1 LGNRTPKS
9 RPIHFSFT
17 KEYVV
22 ELSGALVGNRGCH
35 LVAFLLNELK
45 GQVSSIRKPVNLLMV
60 EAQTLLSN
68 PILPDR

>member
-1 LGNRTPKS
+1 MGNRTPKS

-22 ELSGALVGNRGCH
+22 ELSGALVENRGCH

-45 GQVSSIRKPVNLLMV
+45 GQFSLISSNDKIKEIMANIG
-60 EAQTLLSN
+60 AIQN
-68 PILPDR
+68 G

>member
-1 LGNRTPKS
+1 MGNRTPKS

-22 ELSGALVGNRGCH
+22 ELSGALVENRGCH

-45 GQVSSIRKPVNLLMV
+45 GQIS
-60 EAQTLLSN
+60 
-68 PILPDR
+68 

>member
-1 LGNRTPKS
+1 MGNRTPKS

-22 ELSGALVGNRGCH
+22 ELSGALVENRGCH

-45 GQVSSIRKPVNLLMV
+45 GQDSSIRTVK
-60 EAQTLLSN
+60 
-68 PILPDR
+68 